1 MDLPCHSSS
10 SLSLCFPILP
20 SLLSLFFSLSI
31 PAFSFHATC
40 FFSATVVSPED
51 VHVSFFFYC
60 FLLSPNTFLFVCFQ
74 MFNAIKQGV
83 VHSLQQPPPDIEA
96 LRVYLLLPEFSIYQK
111 EEQYDAI
118 VIPFGEAILRLS
130 VDAGKVLSEYEEPCE
145 KKKGT
150 EKNTV
155 FYREGKTG

>member
-1 MDLPCHSSS
+1 
-10 SLSLCFPILP
+10 
-20 SLLSLFFSLSI
+20 
-31 PAFSFHATC
+31 
-40 FFSATVVSPED
+40 
-51 VHVSFFFYC
+51 
-60 FLLSPNTFLFVCFQ
+60 

-145 KKKGT
+145 KKKKGT
-150 EKNTV
+150 EKTQS
-155 FYREGKTG
+155 FTGRARQDKRT

>member
-20 SLLSLFFSLSI
+20 SLQCFLFPFLLLSLYSLLM
-31 PAFSFHATC
+31 PLPSFLPRWFHLRIYMY
-40 FFSATVVSPED
+40 
-51 VHVSFFFYC
+51 HFFYC
-60 FLLSPNTFLFVCFQ
+60 FVSSPNTFVFVYFQ

-130 VDAGKVLSEYEEPCE
+130 VDAGKVLSEYEEPYASFAPT
-145 KKKGT
+145 K
-150 EKNTV
+150 
-155 FYREGKTG
+155 YA

>member
-1 MDLPCHSSS
+1 MFSYSSIAAVL
-10 SLSLCFPILP
+10 SLSFSP
-20 SLLSLFFSLSI
+20 SLRLFSS
-31 PAFSFHATC
+31 HATS
-40 FFSATVVSPED
+40 FFSATVVSSWD
-51 VHVSFFFYC
+51 VHVSFFNC
-60 FLLSPNTFLFVCFQ
+60 FLLSPYTFEFVYFQ

-130 VDAGKVLSEYEEPCE
+130 VDARKVLSEYEEPYASFAQT
-145 KKKGT
+145 KY
-150 EKNTV
+150 V
-155 FYREGKTG
+155 

>member
-1 MDLPCHSSS
+1 MVLSKGSSGRGGFALSFVFFPFCVFLFFHPCSA
-10 SLSLCFPILP
+10 F
-20 SLLSLFFSLSI
+20 SLL
-31 PAFSFHATC
+31 FSFSPFILFSCHFLLFCHGGFILGCTC
-40 FFSATVVSPED
+40 II
-51 VHVSFFFYC
+51 FFYC
-60 FLLSPNTFLFVCFQ
+60 FLLSPNTFVFVYFQ

-130 VDAGKVLSEYEEPCE
+130 VDAGKVLSEYE
-145 KKKGT
+145 
-150 EKNTV
+150 
-155 FYREGKTG
+155 

>member
-1 MDLPCHSSS
+1 
-10 SLSLCFPILP
+10 
-20 SLLSLFFSLSI
+20 
-31 PAFSFHATC
+31 
-40 FFSATVVSPED
+40 
-51 VHVSFFFYC
+51 
-60 FLLSPNTFLFVCFQ
+60 

-130 VDAGKVLSEYEEPCE
+130 VDAGKVLSEYENLMPHSRQLKMLNPFTARVNVGALKVVVTFESVD
-145 KKKGT
+145 KIL
-150 EKNTV
+150 
-155 FYREGKTG
+155 